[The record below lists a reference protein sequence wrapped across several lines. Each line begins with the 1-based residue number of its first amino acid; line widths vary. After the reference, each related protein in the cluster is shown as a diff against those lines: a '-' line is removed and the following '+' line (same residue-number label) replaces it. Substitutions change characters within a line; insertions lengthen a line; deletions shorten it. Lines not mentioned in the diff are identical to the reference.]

1 MDIPEKI
8 LSFIRLKGPSI
19 PVQVAKE
26 ISHNILMGSAYLA
39 ELTSRKQLKVSS
51 VKIGGSPL
59 YFLPGQEAHLQNFSN
74 NLNEKD
80 KRTYDLLKE
89 KKILR
94 ESEQDALVRV
104 SLRAIK
110 DFAVPLQVKHNGN
123 SEIFWK
129 WYLLPTAEAETLIK
143 NIVEPAPA
151 VALPVQE
158 LKAEEKKEVVPV
170 QDTLLRENLPEKK
183 KEKKPVLEKKPKK
196 KKTISGDFLLLVSN
210 FLSKNKIEVV
220 EQNLHPKG
228 NEAEGLIKVPS
239 AVGELMYYY
248 KAKNK
253 QRINE
258 GDLSATYIAAQE
270 KKLPILFLTNGQLTK
285 KAAEMLTAQF
295 KNMQVRQ
302 L

>member
-94 ESEQDALVRV
+94 ESEQDAGDELHGITEYTHFIERAFELLYKCCWLTPK
-104 SLRAIK
+104 SL
-110 DFAVPLQVKHNGN
+110 
-123 SEIFWK
+123 
-129 WYLLPTAEAETLIK
+129 
-143 NIVEPAPA
+143 
-151 VALPVQE
+151 
-158 LKAEEKKEVVPV
+158 
-170 QDTLLRENLPEKK
+170 
-183 KEKKPVLEKKPKK
+183 
-196 KKTISGDFLLLVSN
+196 
-210 FLSKNKIEVV
+210 
-220 EQNLHPKG
+220 
-228 NEAEGLIKVPS
+228 
-239 AVGELMYYY
+239 
-248 KAKNK
+248 
-253 QRINE
+253 
-258 GDLSATYIAAQE
+258 
-270 KKLPILFLTNGQLTK
+270 
-285 KAAEMLTAQF
+285 
-295 KNMQVRQ
+295 
-302 L
+302 